1 MASFK
6 IVSLALLASFVFLAM
21 TTNAEDLQV
30 GSTVNGILAY
40 SEDVELSSWPL
51 KVRTKNVFY
60 NDDKNRTLKGISAI
74 DKDKSEARV
83 TVTSGGVGFT
93 FANVLI
99 KSQKG
104 DGLNYQVQ
112 FFV

>member
-1 MASFK
+1 MSSSFK
-6 IVSLALLASFVFLAM
+6 MATLAMLACFFLAM
-21 TTNAEDLQV
+21 ATAEDLQV
-30 GSTVNGILAY
+30 GTSLNGQLAY
-40 SEDVELSSWPL
+40 SEEVELSSWPL
-51 KVRTKNVFY
+51 KTRTKNVFY
-60 NDDKNRTLKGISAI
+60 NDGNNRTLKGISAI
-74 DKDKSEARV
+74 DKDKSAAQA

-93 FANVLI
+93 FANVRI